1 MLLLLEL
8 DSVSSSGISG
18 NTESFGSDLVASS
31 VHAVFVF
38 GASSVRVV
46 FVFGGSVSE
55 LPAVRLL
62 IFFGL

>member
-18 NTESFGSDLVASS
+18 STDSFGSDLVAP
-31 VHAVFVF
+31 
-38 GASSVRVV
+38 SVRGV

-55 LPAVRLL
+55 LLVVRSL

>member
-18 NTESFGSDLVASS
+18 NADSFRSDLVASS
-31 VHAVFVF
+31 VC
-38 GASSVRVV
+38 GD
-46 FVFGGSVSE
+46 FVFGGSVSK

>member
-1 MLLLLEL
+1 MLLLLEP

-18 NTESFGSDLVASS
+18 STDSFGSDLVASS
-31 VHAVFVF
+31 VH
-38 GASSVRVV
+38 GV

-62 IFFGL
+62 VIFGL